1 MKPFLQVAQD
11 NEQSQWLPERIEAGR
26 WSHTVTRV
34 KPLTVLTAPVAR
46 EGAAGSGLIPGLP
59 RLHLRATSSCILG
72 EEDSC
77 SPASSLGHSWV
88 LPLTCPSLPFP
99 YLQGT
104 WRGFRSS
111 PEPPSDAATSSPRSC
126 AADPDLSNPDTSGP
140 GRRNLQTLMSPELTE
155 RSKMLK
161 EQLEGEGRLW

>member
-46 EGAAGSGLIPGLP
+46 EGAAGSRLIPGLP
-59 RLHLRATSSCILG
+59 RLHLRATSSCVLG

-77 SPASSLGHSWV
+77 SPASSLGHSRV

-99 YLQGT
+99 YLQGRE
-104 WRGFRSS
+104 RGGRA
-111 PEPPSDAATSSPRSC
+111 PARRRALPARLGKGGRVCRSC
-126 AADPDLSNPDTSGP
+126 RLSISGP
-140 GRRNLQTLMSPELTE
+140 GEPRNILATDSEPQPPVQSWTVTSGTP
-155 RSKMLK
+155 SAH
-161 EQLEGEGRLW
+161 